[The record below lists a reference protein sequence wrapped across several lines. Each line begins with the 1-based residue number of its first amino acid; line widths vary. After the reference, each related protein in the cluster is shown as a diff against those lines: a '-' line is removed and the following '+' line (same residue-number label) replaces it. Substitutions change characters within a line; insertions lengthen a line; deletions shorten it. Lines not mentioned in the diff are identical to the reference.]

1 VSKVESPVEVGI
13 GSVLAGRYRL
23 DELVGEGG
31 MARVYRAEDLSLE
44 RTVAVK
50 VMRES
55 TDGSPA
61 RVRSETTLLASLSH
75 PSLVTLYDAHTTTG
89 APSFLVMEYVEGH
102 TLSARLAEGPLAAA
116 DVAALGIDLA
126 EALHVVHEKG
136 VVHRD
141 IKPSNILMW
150 QSPLPDRGFRAKLTD
165 FGIAY
170 LLDSTRVTSPGTL
183 IGTAAYLAPE
193 QVRGEIPSPAADIYS
208 LGLVLLESL
217 TGRRPFGH
225 AVGHEAIVARLA
237 SSPEIPDDVPGTW
250 RTLIAAMTASD
261 PARRPT
267 ALQVAVAA
275 TALRGADAATADIS
289 ELLADPTQ
297 AVPLADGSGV
307 DPTGAQAA
315 LETPTSAFDPLAD
328 SGASHVTKV
337 LTGPSPLGPS
347 PSAPSSSSVTRR
359 RLWTFVAIVAGILL
373 AGAVVAGVLIASQP
387 QPEPPPALPTNGEPL
402 GTDLQ
407 NLLEEVTP

>member
-1 VSKVESPVEVGI
+1 MSGVESPAEAGI

-31 MARVYRAEDLSLE
+31 MSRVYRAEDLSLE

-50 VMRES
+50 VMRAS

-75 PSLVTLYDAHTTTG
+75 PSLVTLYDAHVSAG
-89 APSFLVMEYVEGH
+89 SPSFLVMEYVEGR
-102 TLSARLAEGPLAAA
+102 TLGDRLAAGPLAPGE
-116 DVAALGIDLA
+116 VAALAIDLA

-141 IKPSNILMW
+141 IKPSNVLLW
-150 QSPLPDRGFRAKLTD
+150 QSPLPDRSFRAKLTD

-193 QVRGEIPSPAADIYS
+193 QVRGEVPSPAADIYS

-217 TGRRPFGH
+217 TGRPAFGG
-225 AVGHEAIVARLA
+225 ALGHEAIVARLA
-237 SSPEIPDDVPGTW
+237 TSPVVPDDLPGTW
-250 RTLIAAMTASD
+250 RTLLTAMTAPD
-261 PARRPT
+261 AARRPT
-267 ALQVAVAA
+267 ALQVALAA
-275 TALRGADAATADIS
+275 TTLRGTDAVTADIS
-289 ELLADPTQ
+289 EILAEPTR
-297 AVPLADGSGV
+297 AVPLDELMGTGS
-307 DPTGAQAA
+307 TGTRAAA
-315 LETPTSAFDPLAD
+315 LDTPTEAHAPFTGGTSQA
-328 SGASHVTKV
+328 TKV
-337 LTGPSPLGPS
+337 LPHPAA
-347 PSAPSSSSVTRR
+347 PSAPARGAAPRDRR
-359 RLWTFVAIVAGILL
+359 RVWTIV
-373 AGAVVAGVLIASQP
+373 AVVAGVLLAGAIAGGIALAAQP
-387 QPEPPPALPTNGEPL
+387 QSEPPPALPTNVEPL

-407 NLLEEVTP
+407 TLLEEVTP